1 MKIIVRVVTDS
12 SSDLPKLVAEELNI
26 TIFESRILFGR
37 ELYIDGVNLTSR
49 DFYEKLRT
57 HKYFPQTTPGSPY
70 DVYRR
75 LRPIEEMGEDILF
88 ITLPEVLSKW
98 QETARIAL
106 SNIDKVDYRIYD
118 STGTSQYQ
126 GLITIQAARL
136 ARLGY
141 SLDEI
146 VSKIDEIKGRT
157 VAYAV
162 VNNLDYLVRGG
173 RLPRAKGALG
183 NLLGKTPILEVN
195 NSKLEAIDSPSGLDN
210 AIKVI
215 LHLLAQQ
222 FPPDEP
228 ILAAVMHSEN
238 TLKAT
243 ETSNSILESFNVS
256 ELYHSKFGPTIGAN
270 VGPGSIG
277 VAFSPLLPELIG

>member
-1 MKIIVRVVTDS
+1 MKTIVRIVTDS
-12 SSDLPKLVAEELNI
+12 SSDIPKQVSEELNI
-26 TIFESRILFGR
+26 TVVESRILFGS

-49 DFYEKLRT
+49 EFYDKLRN

-70 DVYRR
+70 DVYLR
-75 LRPIEEMGEDILF
+75 LKPIEDMGEDILF
-88 ITLPEVLSKW
+88 ITLPESLSKW
-98 QETARIAL
+98 QDTARIAL
-106 SNIDKVDYRIYD
+106 SNIDKVDHVIYD

-126 GLITIQAARL
+126 GLLVIQAARL

-141 SLDEI
+141 SLQEI
-146 VSKIDEIKGRT
+146 VSRIDEINDRT
-157 VAYAV
+157 IAYAV

-173 RLPRAKGALG
+173 RLPMAKGALG

-195 NSKLEAIDSPSGLDN
+195 NSKLEAIESPAGLDR
-210 AIKVI
+210 AIKI
-215 LHLLAQQ
+215 MLHLLTQQ

-228 ILAAVMHSEN
+228 VLVAVMHSEN

-243 ETSNSILESFNVS
+243 EVSNSLLEKFNVNT
-256 ELYHSKFGPTIGAN
+256 LYHSKFGPTIGAN

-277 VAFSPLLPELIG
+277 IAFSPLLPELIQ